1 MPSSPAPRFNTAG
14 VRFNEGFF
22 FGGPPA
28 KKKHPMAS
36 LALNLSRLNPTQNI
50 ALADQVLAKMAPVS
64 PPPPAPPVAPGVP
77 GLAAETV
84 GYKAA
89 RETANG
95 SNDAYEQGKIALA
108 ALKQVRDADH
118 DHLRIEQTA
127 LAKSVE
133 AKAKGDPV
141 ILAASGFPLAAD
153 PSQSTA
159 APGAIF
165 NFNLTQGDMEGVLD
179 GSHDR
184 PAGAVNFEVQVTT
197 VDPVAGPWTTRLS
210 PTSSSW
216 HLPGLTSGQRVWVR
230 VRGNGPNGAG
240 PWSDPA
246 TKIVP

>member
-1 MPSSPAPRFNTAG
+1 MPSSPVPRFNTAG

-84 GYKAA
+84 VYKAA
-89 RETANG
+89 RNKANA
-95 SNDAYEQGKIALA
+95 SNDAYEQAKMGLVT
-108 ALKQVRDADH
+108 LKQVRDADH
-118 DHLRIEQTA
+118 DDLRVEQSA
-127 LAKSVE
+127 YAKSVE

-153 PSQSTA
+153 PSQTTDV
-159 APGAIF
+159 PGAIF
-165 NFNLTQGDMEGVLD
+165 NFTLTQGDMDGVLD

-184 PAGAVNFEVQVTT
+184 PAGAKNFEVQVTT
-197 VDPVAGPWTTRLS
+197 VDPVAGPYVTKLS
-210 PTSSSW
+210 PMTSSW
-216 HLPGLTSGQRVWVR
+216 HLSGLTSGQRVWVR
-230 VRGNGPNGAG
+230 VRGNGTNGAG